1 MRGVQGHL
9 LQTISNFSSKRPIDE
24 SAKRNWTNSVFT
36 PGLWD
41 GTGTVPFHTL
51 SVQPSP
57 CRINC
62 KIKPWRAKCIKK
74 LEYVSTLEIRRK
86 WHRSEGMPQT
96 ILKMEAGNIEVCT
109 TLLSRGELFTV
120 KAKNWFSFLITI
132 CSVIEKLKS
141 WSHGKLN
148 WINSLLIY
156 PTDFFIFREHF
167 LQFVLRTIF
176 LRNKVQW

>member
-1 MRGVQGHL
+1 MKFKSHNEIITIFLSEKFFISRHCTVRGVLGHL

-74 LEYVSTLEIRRK
+74 LEYVSNLEIRRNGTDLRECRK
-86 WHRSEGMPQT
+86 PFSRWRQVISRFVQHCYHVANYLQ
-96 ILKMEAGNIEVCT
+96 LKQKIGFLFLKLFVV
-109 TLLSRGELFTV
+109 LS
-120 KAKNWFSFLITI
+120 KN
-132 CSVIEKLKS
+132 
-141 WSHGKLN
+141 
-148 WINSLLIY
+148 
-156 PTDFFIFREHF
+156 
-167 LQFVLRTIF
+167 
-176 LRNKVQW
+176 